1 MGDTIDRVNEK
12 SKNAKDESVGNAKNL
27 GDKPNDAATG
37 SPSSFS
43 SGQEKKYGENGS
55 NAELRK
61 IEAPLTDYNKEE
73 PVTLAN
79 IKENEP
85 VAAAATNTPAAPA
98 GADAYGGM
106 NKSYQQYSFNENN
119 EFFNPFMMGL
129 KLWQNYSTM
138 WMDYYNQMLNYA
150 ARMAKDFENTKE
162 KSKSN
167 GTDLKGFK
175 VKVE

>member
-1 MGDTIDRVNEK
+1 MTIYLK
-12 SKNAKDESVGNAKNL
+12 WGTLLIKLTKNQRMLKIKSVGTAKNL

-43 SGQEKKYGENGS
+43 SGQEKKHGENGS

-85 VAAAATNTPAAPA
+85 VTAATTNTPLLP
-98 GADAYGGM
+98 
-106 NKSYQQYSFNENN
+106 
-119 EFFNPFMMGL
+119 L
-129 KLWQNYSTM
+129 LVL
-138 WMDYYNQMLNYA
+138 MLMVA
-150 ARMAKDFENTKE
+150 
-162 KSKSN
+162 
-167 GTDLKGFK
+167 
-175 VKVE
+175 